1 METSVTLHIFVKSVL
16 IYKLIISI
24 ISVELAPS
32 NKCKVPEGLHKII
45 QCADHFNFVNCPT
58 YDNSDECKLTK
69 EFVES
74 QDTCGF
80 KAGEVFI
87 IDHRF
92 FEEDEVAGNETE
104 VTSTTVVE

>member
-1 METSVTLHIFVKSVL
+1 MEISVTLHTFMKSV

-32 NKCKVPEGLHKII
+32 TKCKVPEGLHKIV
-45 QCADHFNFVNCPT
+45 QCVDHFNFVNCPT
-58 YDNSDECKLTK
+58 SLYNSSDECKLTK
-69 EFVES
+69 EFVEG

-87 IDHRF
+87 IDRRF
-92 FEEDEVAGNETE
+92 FEDEVAGNETE